1 MMRIAICD
9 DEEAQR
15 ALIEKYLFEWAEAQG
30 LTLETVTFSDAEQFL
45 FDWEED
51 KRYDLLILDIE
62 MGTINGMDLAKRIR
76 KEDEEIPIVF
86 ITGYEN
92 YMAQGYEVSAMQ
104 YLLKPMYKDKL
115 FTVLDKLKK
124 VKKVETK
131 LPFQTEE
138 GMVFVAPSEIWY
150 VEATGHYSTLHTVEA
165 SHLLRHSFSEML
177 KRLSEQNSYVQCHR
191 SYLVNVQHVSAITK
205 TDLIMDNRVKI
216 PISRNSY
223 KAVNQRFIASYNLH
237 REMLQ

>member
-1 MMRIAICD
+1 MRIAICD

-15 ALIEKYLFEWAEAQG
+15 ALIEKYLYEWAEARS
-30 LTLETVTFSDAEQFL
+30 LTLETVAFSDAEQFL
-45 FDWEED
+45 FEWEED
-51 KRYDLLILDIE
+51 KCYDLLVLDIE
-62 MGTINGMDLAKRIR
+62 MGAVSGMDLAGRIR
-76 KEDEEIPIVF
+76 GEDEEIPIVF
-86 ITGYEN
+86 ITGYES

-115 FTVLDKLKK
+115 FTVLDKLQRAKK
-124 VKKVETK
+124 GETK

-138 GMVFVAPSEIWY
+138 GMVFVAPSDIWY
-150 VEATGHYSTLHTVEA
+150 VEAIGHYSTLHTVEA
-165 SHLLRHSFSEML
+165 SHLLKHSFTEML
-177 KRLSEQNSYVQCHR
+177 KKLSSQDSFVQCHR

-223 KAVNQRFIASYNLH
+223 KAVNQRFIMAYHLR
-237 REMLQ
+237 REQ